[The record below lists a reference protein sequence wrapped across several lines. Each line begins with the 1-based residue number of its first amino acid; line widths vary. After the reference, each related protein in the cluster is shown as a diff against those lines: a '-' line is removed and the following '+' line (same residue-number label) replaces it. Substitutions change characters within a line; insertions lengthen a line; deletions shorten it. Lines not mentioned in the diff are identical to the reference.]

1 MFLARTMIA
10 IMFLGSFWNPVRA
23 QDAAR
28 SSQQAPP
35 STDEAVVRQFI
46 ADVTSKNFSAA
57 EQRFTERMAQAL
69 PPEKFPA
76 TWNSVLAQFGEFQ
89 SIEGVSH
96 RQAGEYDVF
105 AVNCK
110 FARLK
115 GVLTVTLDAQQRVA
129 GFNMS
134 VSVEAAVSSWTA
146 PAYVDSAAFT
156 ERAITFGASPWILPG
171 TLSMPK
177 GAGPF
182 PAIVLVHGS
191 GTIAGDQDETYGPN
205 KTFKDLAWGLSSRG
219 IAVLR
224 YTKRTR
230 QYSATVMSGP
240 EPLTTKQETIDDA
253 RAAVAFLAT
262 QAGIDPKHIFLA
274 GHSLGGYLAPRI
286 ASGDPQIAGLIILAG
301 STRPLEDMVLEQ
313 IRAQVARQHA
323 EDTPQGK
330 KAIADAENEK
340 RIIEDPSLKPGTRV
354 TSVGVPVPSDYFL
367 DLRGYDPVKIAQTLQ
382 VPMLILQGEKDI
394 QVSMV
399 DFMNWKAALGSRK
412 DVTLKS
418 YPLLSHM
425 FMPVAGAA
433 TGEEYNQS
441 AHVEPGVIEDVA
453 AWVKSR

>member
-1 MFLARTMIA
+1 MQSV
-10 IMFLGSFWNPVRA
+10 GA
-23 QDAAR
+23 QQT
-28 SSQQAPP
+28 SQQAAHP
-35 STDEAVVRQFI
+35 TDEEVVRQFI

-76 TWNSVLAQFGEFQ
+76 TWNSVLGQFGEFQ
-89 SIEGVSH
+89 SIDGVSH

-105 AVNCK
+105 TVNCN
-110 FARLK
+110 FAKLK
-115 GVLTVTLDAQQRVA
+115 GVLTITLDAQQRVA
-129 GFNMS
+129 GFNVT
-134 VSVEAAVSSWTA
+134 VSAAAAVSSWTP
-146 PAYVDSAAFT
+146 PAYVESAAFT
-156 ERAITFGASPWILPG
+156 ERAITFGGSPWILPG

-230 QYSATVMSGP
+230 QYGATMMSGP

-253 RAAVAFLAT
+253 RAAVAFLTT
-262 QAGIDPKHIFLA
+262 QTGIDPKHIYMA

-286 ASGDPQIAGLIILAG
+286 ASGDPQIAGLIVLAG

-323 EDTPQGK
+323 EDTPQGQ

-340 RIIEDPSLKPGTRV
+340 RIIEDPNLKPGTRV
-354 TSVGVPVPSDYFL
+354 TSAGAPVPSDYFL
-367 DLRGYDPVKIAQTLQ
+367 DLRGYDPVKVAQSLQ
-382 VPMLILQGEKDI
+382 IPMLILQGEKDI
-394 QVSMV
+394 QVSMI
-399 DFMNWKAALGSRK
+399 DFGNWKAALGSRK
-412 DVTLKS
+412 DVTMKS
-418 YPLLSHM
+418 YPSLSHM
-425 FMPVAGAA
+425 FMPVEGPA
-433 TGEEYNQS
+433 TGEEYNKP
-441 AHVEPGVIEDVA
+441 AHVESDVIEDIA
-453 AWVKSR
+453 AWVKAR